1 MAYVGRGIDNISN
14 ATILHD
20 ISFTNSAG
28 PYNLTSGS
36 PSAAF
41 TPISAQALV
50 ISVDGVIQDPASYT
64 ISGTTITFGVSMA
77 STLTNDFTVHNGVGL
92 ISEPSD
98 GSVTTAKL
106 GNLAV
111 TAAKLATDAVT
122 NIKVADDAIGVDELS
137 ATGTAS
143 SSTYLRGDNA
153 WSSIAADTNDKVS
166 VSADDTTPSYLNGKL
181 VAGTNISLTEGS
193 GGGDE
198 TLTAAFTGNLN
209 ASVLN
214 AGTVATARLGTG
226 TADGTTFLRGD
237 QTYAVVSDTNSY
249 AHIKTVTASAS
260 SSVDFVNGTSDV
272 VFDGTYD
279 SYQIV
284 INDLVPASNAH
295 LLMRIMQS
303 GTAVTTS
310 DYGFFT
316 QGGGSDVAA
325 GTGNSNADNQA
336 EIKITG
342 QAVWDVYYLGNYF
355 GIINCSKPSVTG
367 YKKFYWNQ
375 SFAADS
381 DGVRGQFGAGMFNG
395 NTSAIDGLSFY
406 MDTGNIAS
414 GNFSLY
420 GRKAS

>member
-1 MAYVGRGIDNISN
+1 MAYIGRGINNLSN
-14 ATILHD
+14 AQILD
-20 ISFTNSAG
+20 VISFTNSAG
-28 PYNLTSGS
+28 PYNLLQS
-36 PSAAF
+36 SAAF
-41 TPISAQALV
+41 TPISPQALV
-50 ISVDGVIQDPASYT
+50 ISVDGVIQSPDSYT
-64 ISGTTITFGVSMA
+64 ISGATITFGVSMA

-92 ISEPSD
+92 ITEPSD
-98 GSVTTAKL
+98 GS
-106 GNLAV
+106 V

-237 QTYAVVSDTNSY
+237 QTYAVVTDTNSY

-295 LLMRIMQS
+295 LHMRIMQS
-303 GTAVTTS
+303 GTAITTS

>member
-1 MAYVGRGIDNISN
+1 MAYVGNTPAEAYISISSQTFT
-14 ATILHD
+14 TINGTGYVL
-20 ISFTNSAG
+20 SSSVTNSEDIALFLNNVRQKPSTYTATG
-28 PYNLTSGS
+28 TALTMGT
-36 PSAAF
+36 ATTTLDALYCVYLGKGIQTV
-41 TPISAQALV
+41 TPGLASVGTAQIADL
-50 ISVDGVIQDPASYT
+50 A
-64 ISGTTITFGVSMA
+64 
-77 STLTNDFTVHNGVGL
+77 
-92 ISEPSD
+92 
-98 GSVTTAKL
+98 VTTAKL
-106 GNLAV
+106 DNLG
-111 TAAKLATDAVT
+111 VT
-122 NIKVADDAIGVDELS
+122 NAKVADDAIGVDELS

-295 LLMRIMQS
+295 LHMRIMQS
-303 GTAVTTS
+303 GTAITTS

>member
-1 MAYVGRGIDNISN
+1 MAYIGRGINNLSN
-14 ATILHD
+14 AQILD
-20 ISFTNSAG
+20 VISFTNSAG
-28 PYNLTSGS
+28 PYNLLQS
-36 PSAAF
+36 SAAF
-41 TPISAQALV
+41 TPISPQALV
-50 ISVDGVIQDPASYT
+50 ISVDGVIQSPDSYT
-64 ISGTTITFGVSMA
+64 ISGATITFGVSMA

-92 ISEPSD
+92 ITEPSD
-98 GSVTTAKL
+98 GS
-106 GNLAV
+106 V

-295 LLMRIMQS
+295 LHMRIMQS

>member
-1 MAYVGRGIDNISN
+1 MAYIGRGINNLSN
-14 ATILHD
+14 AQILD
-20 ISFTNSAG
+20 VISFTNSAG
-28 PYNLTSGS
+28 PYNLLQS
-36 PSAAF
+36 SAAF
-41 TPISAQALV
+41 TPISPQALV
-50 ISVDGVIQDPASYT
+50 ISVDGVIQSPDSYT
-64 ISGTTITFGVSMA
+64 ISGATITFGVSMA

-92 ISEPSD
+92 ITEPSD
-98 GSVTTAKL
+98 GS
-106 GNLAV
+106 V

-295 LLMRIMQS
+295 LHMRIMQS
-303 GTAVTTS
+303 GTAITTS